1 MTEESDNRIFETAW
15 EIVNHTGLNVF
26 LTGKAGTGKTTFLKK
41 LVSETAKKCVVV
53 APTGVAAINAGG
65 ATMHSF
71 FQLPF
76 NIYLK
81 NAGYSQGE
89 VQFTNKSE
97 LLRNMKF
104 FKDKRNLINE
114 LDLLIIDEV
123 SMLRAD
129 MLDAMD
135 EILRSIR
142 GKRNKAF
149 GGLQVLFIGDMF
161 QLPPIVTDREAA
173 LFNQHYESPF
183 FFSAEVLKE
192 NPPLIVELKKIYRQT
207 EEKFIGLLNNIR
219 HNSMAT
225 DDYDLL
231 HSRYNPMFNSAD
243 ENIITLTTHNSVAD
257 KINQDELRKLTSPV
271 FKFSAEISGDFN
283 SKNVLTEEVL
293 ILKEGAQVMF
303 IKNDTKGGGRYYNGK
318 LATITKLSQEEIIVK
333 LAESNDEIKVDKE
346 KWENIKYVFN
356 KEDNLINQE
365 PLGSFSQ
372 YPIRLAWA
380 ITIHKSQGLTFSKL
394 AIDAGSSFAAGQ
406 VYVALSRCTSL
417 NGLTLLTKITDKSIR
432 TDSRI
437 VEFTSKETDIAALNL
452 EHEMFVYSLNRLEK
466 VFDWRIIIELIDEAR
481 NYTNDRSFDGKE
493 DVLERMKTISEK
505 AKEQGDIAVKLVE
518 RINQIVSYKPIDTV
532 LLSERV
538 MKGKTY
544 FIEKLHQE
552 IVQPIEIIRN
562 ELKKKKKT
570 KQLISYFRGLET
582 DLLRKIGEIE
592 KANVAG
598 LNLML
603 KVSYKEH
610 FKVEEKTKEVKEN
623 SKIPGESKGEEYVKE
638 KAYSVDEIRK
648 HKPNAFRPWTKED
661 DEKLFELSSKNTPI
675 FEIAKAFERSRN
687 AIELRIEKIKTEG
700 ITETKVKT
708 NSKQA
713 SLDLYLEKKTIEEIA
728 TLRGMAVSTI
738 EGHLALYIVS
748 GEVNLFDFISEEQ
761 FQTIKAGVDKV
772 GIENL
777 SELKRF
783 VGDSIPWGRLRMAV
797 NYLIKNKYNL

>member
-1 MTEESDNRIFETAW
+1 MIRKEESDNKIFQTAW

-41 LVSETAKKCVVV
+41 LVSETTKKCVVV

-97 LLRNMKF
+97 LLRNLRFYKEN
-104 FKDKRNLINE
+104 RNLINE
-114 LDLLIIDEV
+114 LDILIIDEV

-161 QLPPIVTDREAA
+161 QLPPIVTDRESN
-173 LFNQHYESPF
+173 LFNEHYESPF

-219 HNSMAT
+219 HNSMAV

-231 HSRYNPMFNSAD
+231 HSRYIPQFNSAD
-243 ENIITLTTHNSVAD
+243 ENIITLTTHNNVAD
-257 KINQDELRKLTSPV
+257 KINQDELRKLKSPL

-283 SKNVLTEEVL
+283 PKNVLTEQVL
-293 ILKEGAQVMF
+293 ELKEGAQVMF

-333 LAESNDEIKVDKE
+333 LADSNDEIKVDKE
-346 KWENIKYVFN
+346 KWESIKYVFN

-380 ITIHKSQGLTFSKL
+380 ITIHKSQGLTFTKL

-417 NGLTLLTKITDKSIR
+417 DGLTLLTKITDKSIR

-437 VEFTSKETDIAALNL
+437 VELTSKETCREGGYN
-452 EHEMFVYSLNRLEK
+452 
-466 VFDWRIIIELIDEAR
+466 
-481 NYTNDRSFDGKE
+481 
-493 DVLERMKTISEK
+493 
-505 AKEQGDIAVKLVE
+505 
-518 RINQIVSYKPIDTV
+518 
-532 LLSERV
+532 
-538 MKGKTY
+538 
-544 FIEKLHQE
+544 
-552 IVQPIEIIRN
+552 
-562 ELKKKKKT
+562 
-570 KQLISYFRGLET
+570 
-582 DLLRKIGEIE
+582 
-592 KANVAG
+592 
-598 LNLML
+598 
-603 KVSYKEH
+603 
-610 FKVEEKTKEVKEN
+610 
-623 SKIPGESKGEEYVKE
+623 
-638 KAYSVDEIRK
+638 
-648 HKPNAFRPWTKED
+648 
-661 DEKLFELSSKNTPI
+661 KNT
-675 FEIAKAFERSRN
+675 
-687 AIELRIEKIKTEG
+687 
-700 ITETKVKT
+700 
-708 NSKQA
+708 
-713 SLDLYLEKKTIEEIA
+713 
-728 TLRGMAVSTI
+728 
-738 EGHLALYIVS
+738 
-748 GEVNLFDFISEEQ
+748 
-761 FQTIKAGVDKV
+761 
-772 GIENL
+772 
-777 SELKRF
+777 
-783 VGDSIPWGRLRMAV
+783 
-797 NYLIKNKYNL
+797 